1 MIFGKHINR
10 YYLRF
15 LPLILLGLAALV
27 TVDYLQLLI
36 PELYQMVIN
45 GMIDGQVLHEGVM
58 KTFDMQFLLY
68 EICAPLL
75 VIILFMVIGRLLWR
89 VCFMGSSIFMETD
102 MRNRM
107 FSHCKELSREYY
119 QVNKVGNLMSLFT
132 NDMDNLQ
139 ECYGWGI
146 MMMFDA
152 VFQGVLALIQMFQ
165 MDVLLTVF
173 SFIPMMKAISL
184 NGFSSI

>member
-45 GMIDGQVLHEGVM
+45 GMIDGQVLHEGTM
-58 KTFDMQFLLY
+58 KAFDMQFLLY

-89 VCFMGSSIFMETD
+89 VCFM
-102 MRNRM
+102 
-107 FSHCKELSREYY
+107 
-119 QVNKVGNLMSLFT
+119 
-132 NDMDNLQ
+132 
-139 ECYGWGI
+139 
-146 MMMFDA
+146 
-152 VFQGVLALIQMFQ
+152 
-165 MDVLLTVF
+165 
-173 SFIPMMKAISL
+173 
-184 NGFSSI
+184 